1 VRYLPAKL
9 IAYSIVQVPPP
20 PFKTAYATG
29 IAEDEKGDRYPVRVE
44 SEYFNILKI
53 GQEGKIVRKPTDFG
67 EFDFFIPKVKEK
79 KEVGKVTLITG
90 ATRGIGKAI
99 ALELARKGF
108 NIVINDLELPDE
120 GVEAMNEIKRGGREA
135 IFVKADISKYEEVEK
150 MVKEAVEKLGR
161 VDVLINNAGINID
174 RLLINMTPEQWQK
187 VIDVDLTGTYN
198 CTRAVLPYMIQ
209 QGGGRIVNISSMSAL
224 DGAMGQANYAA
235 AKGGVVS
242 FTKTVAME
250 YAQYNILCNAIA
262 PGCIRTRMTDAM
274 PPGMLHERV
283 SQIPLGR
290 RGEPEEVAKLVAF
303 LVTEGNYITGQ
314 LINISAGEYI

>member
-1 VRYLPAKL
+1 MKAKL
-9 IAYSIVQVPPP
+9 ISYTDVTVPTPP
-20 PFKTAYATG
+20 YKKSTKSG
-29 IAEDEKGDRYPVRVE
+29 IAEDEKGKRQLVRIE
-44 SEYFNILKI
+44 DEHYNILKVGMKGRI
-53 GQEGKIVRKPTDFG
+53 EKRLTDFG
-67 EFDFFIPKVKEK
+67 EFNFFVPEIKGKKKVS
-79 KEVGKVTLITG
+79 KVALITG

-120 GVEAMNEIKRGGREA
+120 GAEAMKEIKKGGREA
-135 IFVKADISKYEEVEK
+135 IFIKADISKYEEVEK

-161 VDVLINNAGINID
+161 VDVLVNNAGINID
-174 RLLINMTPEQWQK
+174 RLLVNMTPEQWQK

-198 CTRAVLPYMIQ
+198 CTKAVLPHMMQ
-209 QGGGRIVNISSMSAL
+209 QGGGRIVNVSSMSAL

-250 YAQYNILCNAIA
+250 HAQYNILCNAIA
-262 PGCIRTRMTDAM
+262 PGCIKTRMTDAM
-274 PPGMLHERV
+274 PPGMLRERV
-283 SQIPLGR
+283 AQIPLGR

-314 LINISAGEYI
+314 LINISAGEYV